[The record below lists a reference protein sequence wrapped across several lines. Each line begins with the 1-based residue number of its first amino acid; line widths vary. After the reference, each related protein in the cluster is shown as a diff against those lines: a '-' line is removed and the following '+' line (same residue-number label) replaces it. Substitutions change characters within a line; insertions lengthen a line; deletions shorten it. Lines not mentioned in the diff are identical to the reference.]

1 MFDLQRSESP
11 ARLSRRGFLGLG
23 VSAPAALAFSTAMST
38 GCQKPSR
45 RPNVILVMTDD
56 QGYGDL
62 SATGNPALRTPHMD
76 SVASDGMR
84 FESFHVCPVCA
95 PTRASLMTGRYHFR
109 TGVVDTYKGRAMMHS
124 DEITIAELLRDS
136 GYRTG
141 IFGKWHLG
149 DNFPLRP
156 QDQGFQESLIHMGGG
171 IGQPADPEGNTY
183 TNPQLRENGEWK
195 RFEGYCTDIFFDAAI
210 RFVEAHQSEPFFC
223 YVATNAPHT
232 PLEVPEEWA
241 QPYRSQGLDDDT
253 ARIYAMVKN
262 VDDNLGKMLARVDS
276 LGLREDTVV
285 MFLTDNGPQQRD
297 RYNAGMRGLKGSVY
311 QGGIRVPLFVRW
323 PGRVA
328 AGGRT
333 DRLTAHL
340 DILPTICEM
349 AGVALPRD
357 REIDG
362 RSLLPLL
369 EGRQGSWSD
378 RTLFTQ
384 WHRGDA
390 PIARESAAVLTG
402 RYKLVLKRDL
412 KPDGMELFDLL
423 EDPGETT
430 NVAASVPHIALELS
444 RRYDR
449 WLEHVSA
456 TRGYDPPRIWIG
468 DRNED
473 PTTLTRQDWR
483 GPRTGWLEDD
493 VLGYWEVDV
502 RQSGRY
508 QFALRTKPLDRE
520 ATAWLRLNGAETSA
534 VLPIGESRVELPALQ
549 VSAGPGRLEAW
560 LDLGEQ
566 TRGVWYV
573 DAEHLG

>member
-1 MFDLQRSESP
+1 MSANPSTGAQP
-11 ARLSRRGFLGLG
+11 ASRRRFLT
-23 VSAPAALAFSTAMST
+23 AALGAGAAFLA
-38 GCQKPSR
+38 GCQQPAR
-45 RPNVILVMTDD
+45 RPNVVLIMTDD

-62 SATGNPALRTPHMD
+62 SATGNPILETPHTD
-76 SVASDGMR
+76 RLANEGMR
-84 FESFHVCPVCA
+84 FDSFHVCPVCA

-124 DEITIAELLRDS
+124 DEITVAELLRDG

-149 DNFPLRP
+149 DNYPLRP

-183 TNPQLRENGEWK
+183 MDPQLRENGEWK
-195 RFEGYCTDIFFDAAI
+195 RFTGYCTDIFFDAAM
-210 RFVEAHQSEPFFC
+210 RFAEAHRDEPFFC
-223 YVATNAPHT
+223 YIATNAPHT
-232 PLEVPEEWA
+232 PLEVPEAWVE
-241 QPYRSQGLDDDT
+241 PFRGKGVDEDT

-262 VDDNLGKMLARVDS
+262 VDDNIGRLLSKLSS
-276 LGLREDTVV
+276 LGLDNDTVV
-285 MFLTDNGPQQRD
+285 MFLTDNGPQQAG
-297 RYNAGMRGLKGSVY
+297 RYNAEMRGRKGTVY

-328 AGGRT
+328 AGTRS

-340 DILPTICEM
+340 DVTPTICDL
-349 AGVALPRD
+349 AQVPLPRD
-357 REIDG
+357 RDIDG
-362 RSLLPLL
+362 RSMLPLL
-369 EGRQGSWSD
+369 EGRNGAWPD

-390 PIARESAAVLTG
+390 PISRESAAVLTG

-412 KPDGMELFDLL
+412 PGGMELFDLL
-423 EDPGETT
+423 EDPTEST
-430 NVAASVPHIALELS
+430 NIADKMPHLALELS

-456 TRGYDPPRIWIG
+456 TRGYEPPRIWLG

-483 GPRTGWLEDD
+483 GPRAGWTEDD

-502 RQSGRY
+502 RQGGNY
-508 QFALRTKPLDRE
+508 QFAVRTKPVDRP
-520 ATAWLRLNGAETSA
+520 ATAWLRVNGAEVSA
-534 VLPIGESRVELPALQ
+534 PLPAGESKVDFPLLRVSPG
-549 VSAGPGRLEAW
+549 VGRLEAW
-560 LDLGEQ
+560 VDFGEQ

-573 DAEHLG
+573 DVEHVG